1 MYTQSLETLFFS
13 KKEGRKGRKGEEEGE
28 GGMENINC
36 ICDRDWPKSKNISL
50 KPRNGLWK
58 F

>member
-13 KKEGRKGRKGEEEGE
+13 KKEGRKGRKGEEGE

-36 ICDRDWPKSKNISL
+36 ICDRDWPKSKNIRL
-50 KPRNGLWK
+50 KPRKGLWK